1 MGFLHTNGRA
11 DRGRARFPRPAQDDE
26 GSGRS
31 AGENTFAAAQFV
43 YFAARFAGAFFV
55 SSAFIVPNG
64 TERPFFVP
72 IPAAAID
79 FRQSLCY
86 I

>member
-31 AGENTFAAAQFV
+31 AGENTLAAAQFV
-43 YFAARFAGAFFV
+43 YFAARHAGAFFV
-55 SSAFIVPNG
+55 SAPFIFPKG
-64 TERPFFVP
+64 TEWAESPFFCP
-72 IPAAAID
+72 NP
-79 FRQSLCY
+79 RGSY
-86 I
+86 